1 MRKLVRNI
9 KKWFEGGN
17 WTREQVELAL
27 KNGKITQE
35 EFAEIVGAVKN
46 EDEEAETYEP

>member
-27 KNGKITQE
+27 QKEKITLE
-35 EFAEIVGAVKN
+35 ESAIILGEDN
-46 EDEEAETYEP
+46 QDEETRGAQ